1 VKIEKEET
9 MKKAVY
15 TVIVCI
21 VLLLPLPVQAA
32 SALQTTQSHVNRLL
46 AVLGDQTL
54 NDSAGEEKKKAAIR
68 SISDSLFDFA
78 VISKYALGPHWNQF
92 TTKQQKTFVELFR
105 QSLEGVYMDRL
116 LRYKDEKV
124 VFKNETALSETR
136 SQVQSHIVS
145 AGGNFAIDY
154 RLYLKDGTWKVY
166 DLIIE
171 GVSLA
176 KNYRVQFS
184 SILSKEPQD
193 KFLDIL
199 REKAKAQSSASK

>member
-1 VKIEKEET
+1 
-9 MKKAVY
+9 MKKAVFVFA
-15 TVIVCI
+15 VIVI
-21 VLLLPLPVQAA
+21 TAILFSLPVQAA

-46 AVLGDQTL
+46 AVLGDQAL
-54 NDSAGEEKKKAAIR
+54 SGSAGVEKKKAAIR

-92 TTKQQKTFVELFR
+92 STEQRQTFVELFR
-105 QSLEGVYMDRL
+105 QLLEGVYMDRP

-124 VFKNETALSETR
+124 VFENETALSETR

-171 GVSLA
+171 SVSLA
-176 KNYRVQFS
+176 KNYRIQFS
-184 SILSKEPQD
+184 SILSKEPLD

-199 REKAKAQSSASK
+199 REKVKAQSSASK

>member
-1 VKIEKEET
+1 

-15 TVIVCI
+15 TVIVCTA
-21 VLLLPLPVQAA
+21 LLLPLPAQAA

-46 AVLGDQTL
+46 AVLGDQAL
-54 NDSAGEEKKKAAIR
+54 NGPAGEEKKKAAVR

-92 TTKQQKTFVELFR
+92 SKEQQKTFVDLFR
-105 QSLEGVYMDRL
+105 QLLEGVYMDRL
-116 LRYKDEKV
+116 LQYKDEKV
-124 VFKNETALSETR
+124 VFKNETALSGTR
-136 SQVQSHIVS
+136 SQVQSQIVA

-171 GVSLA
+171 SVSLA

-184 SILSKEPQD
+184 SILAKEPQE

-199 REKAKAQSSASK
+199 REKINQQSSSSK